1 MQTSTFRPGA
11 IAAVA
16 GTLLLAELLLVWAL
30 RPAAFTPPLADA
42 WSALQALLQTEV
54 GGVALGWVLLAG
66 FVAQLVDGALG
77 MAFGLLSTALLSA
90 NGLPPAVASASVHV
104 AEIGT
109 TGVSTLAHWRA
120 GNIHFRLWRRLVLPG
135 TLGGLLGALLLTQLS
150 AAWLLPLV
158 NGYLLVC
165 AALLLWRAWRWAP
178 HGSGSGT
185 ELHNRGTQPLAVG
198 AGLLDAV
205 GGGGWGPLMTGSL
218 LSGNAGAQSPRH
230 VIGSVNA
237 AEFVLALV
245 TGVTLALAVGLT
257 LWPVI
262 AALVAGG
269 LLAAPLG
276 PWLCKRAPPRLL
288 LLVVGVVL
296 AAVAVTALLR

>member
-1 MQTSTFRPGA
+1 MQTSTYRTSA
-11 IAAVA
+11 VAAVA

-30 RPAAFTPPLADA
+30 RPTASTPPWAQA
-42 WSALQALLQTEV
+42 WTALMSLLQTEV

-77 MAFGLLSTALLSA
+77 MAFGLLSTATLLAS
-90 NGLPPAVASASVHV
+90 GLPPAVASASVHV

-109 TGVSTLAHWRA
+109 TGASTLAHWRA
-120 GNIHFRLWRRLVLPG
+120 GNINFRLWRRLVLPG
-135 TLGGLLGALLLTQLS
+135 ALGGLLGVLLLTQLS
-150 AAWLLPLV
+150 AAWLRPLV
-158 NGYLLVC
+158 NGYLLLC
-165 AALLLWRAWRWAP
+165 AASLLWRAWRWTHSAAGGDL
-178 HGSGSGT
+178 HGRST
-185 ELHNRGTQPLAVG
+185 RPLAVG
-198 AGLLDAV
+198 AGFLDAV
-205 GGGGWGPLMTGSL
+205 GGGGWGPVMTGSL
-218 LSGNAGAQSPRH
+218 LSGSAGAGSPRH

-245 TGVTLALAVGLT
+245 TGIALAVAVGLT
-257 LWPVI
+257 HWPVI

-276 PWLCKRAPPRLL
+276 PWLCKRAPPRVLL
-288 LLVVGVVL
+288 AVVGLVL